1 MRGTIIRRGSTW
13 SYWVDLPPDPLTGK
27 RRQTTK
33 GGFRTRRECQAALSE
48 ILVAL
53 RSGSF
58 VEGSR
63 RTLRS
68 FLADEWLPA
77 IRPPAVRP
85 STWATYRR
93 HLEAYVIS
101 SLGDVELQRLTPAQL
116 SALYRELLTSGRR
129 RTKGPLH
136 PKTVRN
142 THLVLHRA
150 LKDAVRWGYVVRNV
164 ADVVDA
170 PKAKQAEQQIWSPGQ
185 LRAFLAHVREDR
197 LYAVWLLIATTGLR
211 RAEIAGL
218 RWSDLDLE
226 HGRLSVRRPRVE
238 VEGTVYESEPK
249 TAKGKRT
256 IALDPVTV
264 AALGSWRDR
273 QAEERLVVGP
283 GYQESG
289 FVFTKLDGEPIHP
302 RRFSD
307 WFEQR
312 TRAAQLPAIRLHDLR
327 HSYASAALRAGVPA
341 KVVSER
347 LGHANISIT
356 LDTYTHVLPAQDAQ
370 AAVSVARLI
379 LGDGDSSGS
388 VR

>member
-1 MRGTIIRRGSTW
+1 
-13 SYWVDLPPDPLTGK
+13 
-27 RRQTTK
+27 
-33 GGFRTRRECQAALSE
+33 
-48 ILVAL
+48 
-53 RSGSF
+53 
-58 VEGSR
+58 
-63 RTLRS
+63 
-68 FLADEWLPA
+68 
-77 IRPPAVRP
+77 
-85 STWATYRR
+85 
-93 HLEAYVIS
+93 
-101 SLGDVELQRLTPAQL
+101 
-116 SALYRELLTSGRR
+116 
-129 RTKGPLH
+129 
-136 PKTVRN
+136 
-142 THLVLHRA
+142 
-150 LKDAVRWGYVVRNV
+150 
-164 ADVVDA
+164 
-170 PKAKQAEQQIWSPGQ
+170 
-185 LRAFLAHVREDR
+185 
-197 LYAVWLLIATTGLR
+197 LLIATTGLR

-238 VEGTVYESEPK
+238 VEGAVYESEPK

-283 GYQESG
+283 GYRESG
-289 FVFTKLDGEPIHP
+289 FVFTKLDGDPIHP

-356 LDTYTHVLPAQDAQ
+356 LDTYTHVLPEQDAQ

-379 LGDGDSSGS
+379 LGDGEVPGS